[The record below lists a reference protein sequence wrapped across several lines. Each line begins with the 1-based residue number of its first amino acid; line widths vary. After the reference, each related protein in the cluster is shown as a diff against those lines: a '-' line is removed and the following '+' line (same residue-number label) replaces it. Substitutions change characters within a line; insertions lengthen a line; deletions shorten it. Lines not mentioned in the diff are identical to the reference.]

1 MRDLYENSGNIQQKK
16 TLERKTLT
24 SFPQIIAELC
34 LAKVKDLIME

>member
-1 MRDLYENSGNIQQKK
+1 MRDLYENSGKIQQK